1 MPPKVAA
8 PSYDRT
14 RLKRGIAHFGVGNFH
29 RAHQA
34 FYIDRCLAL
43 PGQQDWGIVGIG
55 LSGGE
60 RGRKK
65 AEQFRAQDCLYSLTI
80 APPEGEPGVRVI
92 GAQLDYL
99 LAPEQPD
106 EVLALLTSPDLRIV
120 TLTITEGGYHVDP
133 DSDAFVTDHP
143 DVAHDLAGNGAPRT
157 VFGFVTEALAR
168 RRAAGIKPF
177 TVVSCDNLRHN
188 GEVARTAF
196 VGFASGRDPELGAWI
211 DANVAF
217 PNSLVD
223 RITPSV
229 SAEDAARLNAASGL
243 DDQIPLVAEDF
254 TQWVIEDRFSDGRPA
269 LEKVGVQFSD
279 EVKLWEQVKVR
290 VLNAGHLTLTYPAL
304 LLGYHE
310 VAEAMR
316 DPRVPVLL
324 ERFLDNDVLPLLD
337 APRGVNLVDYKNT
350 VLERFSNQAMHDQLT
365 RIASDS
371 ASKVPVYFTTTLQQ
385 MLAREID
392 HRIPAFTLAAWSRV
406 LQGKDD
412 DGNGFEVT
420 EPRLDEQ
427 ARSYWYRVIR
437 PKRCGSSHFW
447 RAVSPS
453 TLTSSRASS
462 TIARLSP
469 STARKRLCRRCWT
482 RQQADAS
489 TELLLVQQAKVRRLT
504 QQVFEDP
511 VALGVVGLA
520 HVLVPRSTRAEHLEH
535 HPGIRIILRLKEM
548 HEHAPRLLQRVLTHR
563 LQLGLRFVEAVES
576 RLDGD
581 DQEQRLSLRPGH
593 RPATGTS
600 IELCRVSM
608 NPSAFL
614 LLA

>member
-1 MPPKVAA
+1 MTELNERTLSQLPSKVAA
-8 PSYDRT
+8 PPYDRT

-34 FYIDRCLAL
+34 FYVDRCLAL

-65 AEQFRAQDCLYSLTI
+65 AEQYRTQDCLYSLTI
-80 APPEGEPGVRVI
+80 VPPKGDADVRVI
-92 GAQLDYL
+92 GAQLEYL

-106 EVLALLTSPDLRIV
+106 AVLELLVSPDLRIV

-133 DSDAFVTDHP
+133 DSGAFVTDHP
-143 DVAHDLAGNGAPRT
+143 DVAHDLAGDGAPRT
-157 VFGFVTEALAR
+157 VFGFVTEALAQ

-196 VGFASGRDPELGAWI
+196 VGFAKRRDPELGKWI

-229 SAEDAARLNAASGL
+229 SAEDAARLNASSGL
-243 DDQIPLVAEDF
+243 GDQIPLVAEDF

-269 LEKVGVQFSD
+269 FEKVGVQFSD

-310 VAEAMR
+310 VAEAMG
-316 DPRVPVLL
+316 DAQVPVLL
-324 ERFLDNDVLPLLD
+324 DRFLEANVLPLLD
-337 APRGVNLVDYKNT
+337 APRDVNLVDYKDT
-350 VLERFSNQAMHDQLT
+350 VLQRFSNQAMHDQLT

-371 ASKVPVYFTTTLQQ
+371 ASKVPVFFTNTLQQ

-420 EPRLDEQ
+420 EPRLDERARRLLVSGDPADALRIEPLLASGVAEHADFVAAFEHYRKALADDGAKATLQ
-427 ARSYWYRVIR
+427 AVLD
-437 PKRCGSSHFW
+437 
-447 RAVSPS
+447 A
-453 TLTSSRASS
+453 
-462 TIARLSP
+462 
-469 STARKRLCRRCWT
+469 TAR
-482 RQQADAS
+482 
-489 TELLLVQQAKVRRLT
+489 
-504 QQVFEDP
+504 
-511 VALGVVGLA
+511 
-520 HVLVPRSTRAEHLEH
+520 
-535 HPGIRIILRLKEM
+535 
-548 HEHAPRLLQRVLTHR
+548 
-563 LQLGLRFVEAVES
+563 
-576 RLDGD
+576 
-581 DQEQRLSLRPGH
+581 
-593 RPATGTS
+593 
-600 IELCRVSM
+600 
-608 NPSAFL
+608 
-614 LLA
+614 